1 MSKKTENVTPE
12 LLREVEAVLADAANH
27 KYSVSRV
34 YGAHNQ
40 VFQLAETPES
50 CASCLRKRADAL
62 KRWYADHSLRAIDA
76 QVKAE
81 SVEVDTIFGKA
92 VVSPELAE
100 IAAASANT
108 DYTKEVLCDPGAPTL
123 NLKDKEGNYVE
134 AVLNVEAGTLT
145 KLDGKA
151 VKPGTYT
158 TEVGETYAVQPGGK
172 ATLKDDLL

>member
-12 LLREVEAVLADAANH
+12 LIREVEEVLNDATSH

-76 QVKAE
+76 QVKAGE
-81 SVEVDTIFGKA
+81 AENEV
-92 VVSPELAE
+92 
-100 IAAASANT
+100 
-108 DYTKEVLCDPGAPTL
+108 PTL

-134 AVLNVEAGTLT
+134 AILNAEAGTLT

-158 TEVGETYAVQPGGK
+158 NEVGETYAVQPGGK